1 MGIEMTAEL
10 VVLGVVHLATG
21 DDNDAVLPQC
31 GSQFV
36 RKTGRLRREHL
47 EDCAADRR
55 QMLAGVF
62 GTGTWIVLVRD
73 LGLAA
78 QHTHSLHEELVEV
91 RGEDREKLQPF
102 EQGRARVLRLVQDA
116 AIELQPSQITVGP
129 GAREQIVARC
139 QPGSVGNVARAHVR
153 LEYWRRT
160 CYRIVTAV
168 RRSPSPLSKGLG
180 ALCMASRCQACWA
193 SSTSR
198 VRRAAKRT
206 R

>member
-116 AIELQPSQITVGP
+116 AIELQPSQIRVGP
-129 GAREQIVARC
+129 GARDQIVARC
-139 QPGSVGNVARAHVR
+139 QPGSVGNVARVHVR
-153 LEYWRRT
+153 LEWVLEFGRSAMAVGRAAVSRRT
-160 CYRIVTAV
+160 ASAV
-168 RRSPSPLSKGLG
+168 RQVARELG
-180 ALCMASRCQACWA
+180 HPFPAGTTL
-193 SSTSR
+193 T
-198 VRRAAKRT
+198 
-206 R
+206 